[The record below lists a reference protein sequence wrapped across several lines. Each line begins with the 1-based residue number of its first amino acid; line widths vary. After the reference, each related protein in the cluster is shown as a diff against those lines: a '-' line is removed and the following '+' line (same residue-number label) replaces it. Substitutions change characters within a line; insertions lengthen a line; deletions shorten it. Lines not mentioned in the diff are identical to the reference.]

1 MILEGVFGIFVW
13 ELRTK
18 EAELGGQLPGLGP
31 VVQSMVS
38 GIRIGVNY

>member
-31 VVQSMVS
+31 VSKAWYQVL
-38 GIRIGVNY
+38 G